1 MLQAQS
7 PHFLLVKLSSL
18 GDVLHNLPIVWDIR
32 QHYSNATVDWV
43 VEEAYVDLLKP
54 LQSTNSFKGIDR
66 VIPIGLRR
74 WKKNILSA
82 RHWQELRQFIYALQQ
97 SQYDVIIDSQGLMKS
112 AVVAK
117 LAHRTQAGKITGL
130 ANATEFSG
138 YEPLAQMFYSDSVS
152 VPRQCHAVDR
162 SRYLLSSALDLAPIT
177 RTSIPQF
184 YPESFVKDLINQNL
198 SPEIATDLKT
208 HYALCF
214 HASARAA
221 KHWDIR
227 GWITVGKFLLER
239 GLHPVFPW
247 GSPHEKQISQQI
259 VEGIG
264 GGDCGAMVP
273 PAYSIMQYFEII
285 SHARLTIGVDTGLTH
300 LAAVLGRPTIEIYCD
315 SPIWKTEG
323 YWSNQMINLG
333 DIGQPPSIESVLNGI
348 ERLISSQTINVAE
361 H

>member
-32 QHYSNATVDWV
+32 QHYPSATVDWV

-54 LQSTNSFKGIDR
+54 LQSTNTFKGIDR
-66 VIPIGLRR
+66 IIPIGLRR
-74 WKKNILSA
+74 WKKNILSTT
-82 RHWQELRQFIYALQQ
+82 HWQELGQFIHALQQ

-117 LAHRTQAGKITGL
+117 LAHRTQAGQITGL
-130 ANATEFSG
+130 ANATEYSG
-138 YEPLAQMFYSDSVS
+138 YEPLARIFYSDSVT
-152 VPRQCHAVDR
+152 VPRKCHAVDR
-162 SRYLLSSALDLAPIT
+162 SRYLLSSAFDIAPIS
-177 RTSIPQF
+177 RSSIPKF
-184 YPESFVKDLINQNL
+184 YPESFVKNLTNQDLN
-198 SPEIATDLKT
+198 PEIAKDLKT
-208 HYALCF
+208 PYVLCF

-221 KHWDIR
+221 KQWDIQ
-227 GWITVGKFLLER
+227 GWIAVGKFLLER

-247 GSPHEKQISQQI
+247 GSPHEKQISRRI
-259 VEGIG
+259 IEGIG
-264 GGDCGAMVP
+264 GEGILP
-273 PAYSIMQYFEII
+273 PSYSIMQYFEII

-323 YWSNQMINLG
+323 YWSNQVINLG
-333 DIGQPPSIESVLNGI
+333 DIGLPPSIESVFNGI
-348 ERLISSQTINVAE
+348 ECLT
-361 H
+361 HPK

>member
-1 MLQAQS
+1 MQQAQS

-18 GDVLHNLPIVWDIR
+18 GDVLHSLPMVWDIR
-32 QHYSNATVDWV
+32 QHYPSAIVDWV

-54 LQSTNSFKGIDR
+54 LQSTHMFKGIDR
-66 VIPIGLRR
+66 IIPIGLRR
-74 WKKNILSA
+74 WKKNVLSI
-82 RHWQELRQFIYALQQ
+82 RHWQELKQFTYALQQ
-97 SQYDVIIDSQGLMKS
+97 DQYDVIIDSQGLMKS

-117 LAHRTQAGKITGL
+117 LAHRKLAGQITGL

-138 YEPLAQMFYSDSVS
+138 YEPLARMFYSDSVA

-162 SRYLLSSALDLAPIT
+162 SRYLLSSALDVARIT
-177 RTSIPQF
+177 RTSLPRF
-184 YPESFVKDLINQNL
+184 YPESFVKDLTNQDL
-198 SPEIATDLKT
+198 SPEIARDLNT
-208 HYALCF
+208 PYVLCF

-221 KHWDIR
+221 KQWDIQ

-247 GSPHEKQISQQI
+247 GSPHEKQISQEI

-264 GGDCGAMVP
+264 SGGGGGILP
-273 PAYSIMQYFEII
+273 PSYSIKQYFEII

-300 LAAVLGRPTIEIYCD
+300 LAAVMGHPTIEIYCD

-323 YWSNQMINLG
+323 YWSNKVINLG
-333 DIGQPPSIESVLNGI
+333 DIGQPPSIKSVLNGI
-348 ERLISSQTINVAE
+348 ERLILS
-361 H
+361 

>member
-1 MLQAQS
+1 MQQAQS
-7 PHFLLVKLSSL
+7 LHFLLVKLSSL

-32 QHYSNATVDWV
+32 QHYPGAKVDWV

-54 LQSTNSFKGIDR
+54 LQSSNGFKGIDR
-66 VIPIGLRR
+66 IIPIGLRR
-74 WKKNILSA
+74 WKRNILSV
-82 RHWQELRQFIYALQQ
+82 RHWQELRQFIHTLQQ
-97 SQYDVIIDSQGLMKS
+97 DQYDEIIDSQGLIKS

-138 YEPLAQMFYSDSVS
+138 YEPLARMFYSDSVS

-162 SRYLLSSALDLAPIT
+162 SRYLLSSALDVAPVP
-177 RTSIPQF
+177 RSSIPKF
-184 YPESFVKDLINQNL
+184 YPESFVKDLTNHDL
-198 SPEIATDLKT
+198 SPEIAKLLKSP
-208 HYALCF
+208 YVLCF

-221 KHWDIR
+221 KQWDIQD
-227 GWITVGKFLLER
+227 WITVGKFLLER

-259 VEGIG
+259 IKGIG
-264 GGDCGAMVP
+264 SGGGILP
-273 PAYSIMQYFEII
+273 SSYSIKQYFEII

-300 LAAVLGRPTIEIYCD
+300 LAAVMGHPTIEIYCD

-323 YWSNQMINLG
+323 YWSNQVINLG
-333 DIGQPPSIESVLNGI
+333 DIGQPPSIKSVLNGI
-348 ERLISSQTINVAE
+348 ERLILS
-361 H
+361 

>member
-1 MLQAQS
+1 MQQAQS

-32 QHYSNATVDWV
+32 QHYPGAKVDWV
-43 VEEAYVDLLKP
+43 VEEAYADLLKP
-54 LQSTNSFKGIDR
+54 LQSSNSFKGIDR
-66 VIPIGLRR
+66 IIPIGLRR
-74 WKKNILSA
+74 WKKNILSV
-82 RHWQELRQFIYALQQ
+82 RHWQELRQFIHALQQ
-97 SQYDVIIDSQGLMKS
+97 DQYDVIIDSQGLIKS

-117 LAHRTQAGKITGL
+117 LAYRTQAGQITGL

-138 YEPLAQMFYSDSVS
+138 YEPLARMFYSDSVT
-152 VPRQCHAVDR
+152 VPRKCHAVDR
-162 SRYLLSSALDLAPIT
+162 SRYLLSSALDIAPIA

-184 YPESFVKDLINQNL
+184 YPESFVKDLTNQNL
-198 SPEIATDLKT
+198 SPEIAKHLKT
-208 HYALCF
+208 PYVLCF
-214 HASARAA
+214 HATARAA
-221 KHWDIR
+221 KQWDIQ

-247 GSPHEKQISQQI
+247 GSPHEKQISQRI

-264 GGDCGAMVP
+264 GGGILP
-273 PAYSIMQYFEII
+273 PSYSIMQYFEII

-300 LAAVLGRPTIEIYCD
+300 LAAVLGRPAIEIYCD

-323 YWSNQMINLG
+323 YWSNQVINLG

-348 ERLISSQTINVAE
+348 ERLIAS
-361 H
+361 

>member
-1 MLQAQS
+1 MQQAQS
-7 PHFLLVKLSSL
+7 PYFLLVKLSSL

-32 QHYSNATVDWV
+32 QHYTGATVDWV

-54 LQSTNSFKGIDR
+54 LQSSNNFKGIDR
-66 VIPIGLRR
+66 IIPIGLRR
-74 WKKNILSA
+74 WKKNILSV
-82 RHWQELRQFIYALQQ
+82 RHWQELRQFIRTLQED
-97 SQYDVIIDSQGLMKS
+97 QYDVIVDSQGLMKS

-117 LAHRTQAGKITGL
+117 LAHQTQVGQITGL
-130 ANATEFSG
+130 ANATEYSG
-138 YEPLAQMFYSDSVS
+138 YEPLARMFYSNSVA

-162 SRYLLSSALDLAPIT
+162 TRYLLSSALDITPIT
-177 RTSIPQF
+177 RPSIPQF
-184 YPESFVKDLINQNL
+184 YPEFFVKDLTNQNL
-198 SPEIATDLKT
+198 NPEIAKDLKT
-208 HYALCF
+208 PYVLCF
-214 HASARAA
+214 HATARAA
-221 KHWDIR
+221 KQWDIQ

-247 GSPHEKQISQQI
+247 GSPHEKQISQRI

-264 GGDCGAMVP
+264 GGGILP
-273 PAYSIMQYFEII
+273 PFYSIMQYFEII

-323 YWSNQMINLG
+323 YWSNQVINLG

-348 ERLISSQTINVAE
+348 ERLISS
-361 H
+361 

>member
-32 QHYSNATVDWV
+32 QHYPSATVDWV

-54 LQSTNSFKGIDR
+54 LQSSNSFKGIDR
-66 VIPIGLRR
+66 IIPIGLRR
-74 WKKNILSA
+74 WKKNILSV
-82 RHWQELRQFIYALQQ
+82 RHWQELGECIRLLRQTH
-97 SQYDVIIDSQGLMKS
+97 YDVIIDSQGLIKS

-117 LAHRTQAGKITGL
+117 LAHRTQTGRITGL
-130 ANATEFSG
+130 ANATEYSG
-138 YEPLAQMFYSDSVS
+138 YEPLARMFYSDSVA

-162 SRYLLSSALDLAPIT
+162 SRCLLSSALDVAPIT

-184 YPESFVKDLINQNL
+184 YQESFIKDLTNQDL
-198 SPEIATDLKT
+198 SPEIAKHLKT
-208 HYALCF
+208 PYVLCF
-214 HASARAA
+214 HATARAA
-221 KHWDIR
+221 KQWDIQ

-247 GSPHEKQISQQI
+247 GSPHEKQISQRI

-264 GGDCGAMVP
+264 GGGILP
-273 PAYSIMQYFEII
+273 PSYSIKQYFEIA

-300 LAAVLGRPTIEIYCD
+300 LAAVLGRPTLEIYCD
-315 SPIWKTEG
+315 SPLWKTEG
-323 YWSNQMINLG
+323 YWSNQVINLG
-333 DIGQPPSIESVLNGI
+333 DIGQPPSIEGVINGI
-348 ERLISSQTINVAE
+348 ERLISS
-361 H
+361 